1 MSDIYRIKVL
11 SNGYVG
17 TTSLDFTAK
26 IWNVSYDDWTLIRT
40 YSNHNMKVTDLELIN
55 SDMVATASDDGTL
68 QIWSISTGLTNKN
81 ILVSRPWALKLL
93 GNGLYLA
100 CGLYGPRIEIYDIN
114 NEILIATLSQ
124 HSPTTDLAL
133 INDDLLASSC
143 HDSYIYIWDISTNA
157 LKFTLVGH
165 TNYVEG
171 LKLIST
177 SILASGSA
185 DKTIKLWNVT
195 NGNLIRTLSGH
206 ISEIFLSID
215 TLDSEKLVSGSIDQI
230 IKLWDVSTGELLNS
244 TNTGLYVIS
253 LAVLETTGNAS

>member
-26 IWNVSYDDWTLIRT
+26 IWNVSYDNWTLIRT

-55 SDMVATASDDGTL
+55 SDMVATASDDGTV

-143 HDSYIYIWDISTNA
+143 HDRYIYIWDISTNA

-185 DKTIKLWNVT
+185 DKTIKLWNLMDLTKFKIYKVY
-195 NGNLIRTLSGH
+195 IWK
-206 ISEIFLSID
+206 IIIFLQRGKIKNL
-215 TLDSEKLVSGSIDQI
+215 TLK
-230 IKLWDVSTGELLNS
+230 
-244 TNTGLYVIS
+244 
-253 LAVLETTGNAS
+253 